1 MTEVIR
7 HALGFC
13 GEHWHPNIWTLLIGG
28 VGLSTIFSYVVLYIK
43 CRINKALAYT
53 RNTWQI
59 LNK

>member
-53 RNTWQI
+53 QNTWQK